1 MDRVGTIR
9 PKAEKEEAEFK
20 ATASPPPL
28 LDPLQ
33 KSEPLIRKGETIER
47 HPTTAVG

>member
-9 PKAEKEEAEFK
+9 PKARKEEAEFK
-20 ATASPPPL
+20 ATASPPL

-33 KSEPLIRKGETIER
+33 NSLIRKGETIER